1 MPRFSQ
7 KRLAAF
13 EITAIEHIQRDDL
26 AHALNSRSHWCANLY
41 IHDWQRSSL
50 IGRGGKEVR
59 LL

>member
-26 AHALNSRSHWCANLY
+26 AHALNSCSHWCANQY

-50 IGRGGKEVR
+50 IGMGEKEVR